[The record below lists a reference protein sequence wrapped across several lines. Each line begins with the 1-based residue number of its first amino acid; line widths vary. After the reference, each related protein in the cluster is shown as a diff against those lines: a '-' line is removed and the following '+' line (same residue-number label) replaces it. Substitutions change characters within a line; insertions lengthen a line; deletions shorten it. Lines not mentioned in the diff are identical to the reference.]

1 MTRHCPFILCISLL
15 LISSVRA
22 QVLQPREIPALP
34 CLHVDSG
41 QDTLQFPGSHAR
53 FDSLYSVIDS
63 LLSTGRGRLGIL
75 HIGGSHVQAG
85 HFSHQLRTDIAT
97 ATGMTPAGRG
107 LLFPF
112 TAMKSNAPQSYAMW
126 HEGNWLGI
134 RCVDREPRLPLGLS
148 GACVETCDT
157 AARIVLDMGSLSLW
171 RSDTLRVLG
180 EGTSPE
186 VAPYFVWGTDT
197 LLPLEP
203 DERPGFRF
211 ALPADADTCYLAFR
225 GLIADSLMFR
235 LRGIVAESNAPGIV
249 YSESGIN
256 GASVAAWLRC
266 SLFEDDMRLEP
277 PSLVILGLGINDANV
292 GPQSFDVE
300 QFKANYRELIRR
312 IRSVS
317 PQCCFIFITNND
329 CWFNFRGRRR
339 QFNTN
344 TPRVRQA
351 MCELARENDAAVFDV
366 FALMGGLRSSNAWV
380 RARLQR
386 PDHIHF
392 TREGYEL
399 WGDLLYNAIVKDYL
413 KRQTSPTPS
422 QGGEPQN

>member
-15 LISSVRA
+15 LISPVRA

-53 FDSLYSVIDS
+53 FDSLYCAIDS

-85 HFSHQLRTDIAT
+85 HFSHQLRTDIAA

-126 HEGNWLGI
+126 HEGSWLGI

-180 EGTSPE
+180 EGTSP
-186 VAPYFVWGTDT
+186 ARTRRTSRF
-197 LLPLEP
+197 PLC
-203 DERPGFRF
+203 
-211 ALPADADTCYLAFR
+211 PASRCRYVLSCFPR
-225 GLIADSLMFR
+225 SDSR
-235 LRGIVAESNAPGIV
+235 QPHV
-249 YSESGIN
+249 
-256 GASVAAWLRC
+256 
-266 SLFEDDMRLEP
+266 P
-277 PSLVILGLGINDANV
+277 PARYCGR
-292 GPQSFDVE
+292 E
-300 QFKANYRELIRR
+300 Q
-312 IRSVS
+312 
-317 PQCCFIFITNND
+317 C
-329 CWFNFRGRRR
+329 
-339 QFNTN
+339 
-344 TPRVRQA
+344 
-351 MCELARENDAAVFDV
+351 
-366 FALMGGLRSSNAWV
+366 
-380 RARLQR
+380 
-386 PDHIHF
+386 
-392 TREGYEL
+392 TRHCL
-399 WGDLLYNAIVKDYL
+399 
-413 KRQTSPTPS
+413 
-422 QGGEPQN
+422 